1 MATLTKQQI
10 THGGTT
16 APYAAAAGGGDKCA
30 PGDTTWIEVVNGSG
44 GAITVTVNSQT
55 PSNYNTDE
63 DLAVSVANGAT
74 DRIGPLPANRFAA
87 SADGLV
93 AWTYSGV
100 SSVTVA
106 AVFI

>member
-1 MATLTKQQI
+1 MATLTRQQVSLD
-10 THGGTT
+10 GTT
-16 APYAAAAGGGDKCA
+16 VTYAAAGGSGDKCL
-30 PGDTTWIEVVNGSG
+30 PGDTTWIEVANASG

-55 PSNYNTDE
+55 PSNYGTDE
-63 DLAVSVANGAT
+63 DVAVSVANGAT

-93 AWTYSGV
+93 AWTYSGTT
-100 SSVTVA
+100 SVTVA

>member
-1 MATLTKQQI
+1 MATLTRQQI
-10 THGGTT
+10 LNTGTT
-16 APYAAAAGGGDKCA
+16 VTYAAAAGGGDKCL

-44 GAITVTVNSQT
+44 SSIDVTVNSQT
-55 PSNYNTDE
+55 PSNYGTDE
-63 DLAVSVANGAT
+63 DLVVAVAAGAT

-93 AWTYSGV
+93 AWTYS
-100 SSVTVA
+100 SATTITVA